1 MSRKSPKPPSPHR
14 EQKQRNNGRAID
26 ILLLSI
32 IRRNRHTASNEVRL
46 ARVKEFLL
54 GEKNMRRGRKSISD
68 QVMLYPVIEEIYKND
83 ADATLRAFLKSM
95 PMRAKIEAEEYLE
108 RPEKSLR
115 SIALSFAKG
124 DVGSETN
131 ETAIVDRIRKFAK
144 NANYNRSDISD
155 MSGLYH
161 RNSPNSKRI
170 LLILEILRKLGID
183 CEYAVQE
190 NSHN

>member
-1 MSRKSPKPPSPHR
+1 
-14 EQKQRNNGRAID
+14 
-26 ILLLSI
+26 
-32 IRRNRHTASNEVRL
+32 
-46 ARVKEFLL
+46 
-54 GEKNMRRGRKSISD
+54 
-68 QVMLYPVIEEIYKND
+68 
-83 ADATLRAFLKSM
+83 
-95 PMRAKIEAEEYLE
+95 MRANIEAEEYLA
-108 RPEKSLR
+108 RQEKSLR

-124 DVGSETN
+124 DIGSATN

-144 NANYNRSDISD
+144 NANYTRADISD

-170 LLILEILRKLGID
+170 LLILEILRELGID

>member
-1 MSRKSPKPPSPHR
+1 MSRKSPKPHSPHH

-32 IRRNRHTASNEVRL
+32 IRRNKHVASNEVRL
-46 ARVKEFLL
+46 ARVKEFLF
-54 GEKNMRRGRKSISD
+54 GEKNTRRGRKSISD
-68 QVMLYPVIEEIYKND
+68 EVMLYPVIEEIYKGD
-83 ADATLRAFLKSM
+83 ADATLRALLKSI
-95 PMRAKIEAEEYLE
+95 PIRAKLEAEKYLDK
-108 RPEKSLR
+108 PEKSLR
-115 SIALSFAKG
+115 SIALSFADG
-124 DVGSETN
+124 DVGSTIN

-144 NANYNRSDISD
+144 SANYTRPDISD
-155 MSGLYH
+155 ISGLYH

-170 LLILEILRKLGID
+170 LLVLEILRELGVN